1 MVLYIEYVLID
12 NIVVDWLLLK
22 LLKFTFKEN
31 FSRKNMFL
39 SCIIGTISA
48 LFLPFLVKFTGL
60 IVVYKILTALLM
72 ILVLKKYK
80 TYKKYFLYLLIFFL
94 YTMLFGGIGI
104 AILNVFNI
112 PYTIN
117 GLILYNCE
125 FPISILIIIFWLGSW
140 LMKKVVRTLNDQMKL
155 NNHTYSIKLI
165 DRDEKIE
172 CVGFYDS
179 GNTIDRDGNA
189 VSIISMNTF
198 LKLYKDYPVEKLLF
212 RNIADGQL
220 KDPRYIQIKAISSS
234 SSYLSFVIDKLIVND
249 QEINNAVIAVAMQN
263 FKNFD
268 CILNSSILGGK

>member
-1 MVLYIEYVLID
+1 MVLYIEYVLLD
-12 NIVVDWLLLK
+12 NIVIDLLLIR

-31 FSRKNMFL
+31 FSKKNMFL

-48 LFLPFLVKFTGL
+48 LFLPFLVKYTGL

-249 QEINNAVIAVAMQN
+249 QEIDNAVIAVAMQN
-263 FKNFD
+263 FNNFD